1 MKSWKSLP
9 EAVLGKWKVKI
20 AQWKYK
26 LMVKWAREVG
36 LTPVK
41 ILEMGGDFY
50 IKRNDG
56 QIMKIGN
63 GPART
68 IQAVTAQAQAPIK
81 NRKRHS

>member
-1 MKSWKSLP
+1 MKSWKNLP
-9 EAVLGKWKVKI
+9 EAVLGQLKVKV

-26 LMVKWAREVG
+26 LMVKWARELG

-68 IQAVTAQAQAPIK
+68 IQAVTANAQTPIK
-81 NRKRHS
+81 KKGR